1 VQDLSFN
8 VMINKSPDKY
18 GKKIAPSTV
27 KSGSIDG
34 TDVIGKDS
42 HKGLPQH
49 IKAARFLVDKGREIK
64 AGGIISYVKTS
75 TAEGVKPVELAKP
88 EEIDTDKYLETMEVT
103 FDQILASLNFNFR
116 SLVGQPRQSNL
127 DELFWGGSI

>member
-1 VQDLSFN
+1 
-8 VMINKSPDKY
+8 MINKSPDKY
-18 GKKIAPSTV
+18 GTKIIHSNI

-34 TDVIGKDS
+34 TDAIAKDS

-49 IKAARFLVDKGREIK
+49 IKATRFLVEKGREIR
-64 AGGIISYVKTS
+64 AGGIISYVKTR

-103 FDQILASLNFNFR
+103 FNQILASLNFNFK

-127 DELFWGGSI
+127 DELFWGG